1 MDSSDA
7 QDFCTEVVECDDS
20 LRAAA
25 IANDVGSMIAL
36 YYKRGIMPLLSR
48 EESERYSIAAVIRAM
63 THEMFAS
70 KIGNMRY
77 AIVVH
82 EKIIQVTIPVTYDQK
97 KKFFLLVGF
106 NVGSNFVEVVENKIV
121 PLVKKNRQ
129 YFL

>member
-20 LRAAA
+20 VRAAA

-36 YYKRGIMPLLSR
+36 YYRRGLMPLLAR

-77 AIVVH
+77 AVVVH

-106 NVGSNFVEVVENKIV
+106 NVGSNFVEVVENKIM

>member
-20 LRAAA
+20 VRAAA
-25 IANDVGSMIAL
+25 IANDVGGMIAL
-36 YYKRGIMPLLSR
+36 HYRRGLMPLLAR

-63 THEMFAS
+63 THEMFAR
-70 KIGNMRY
+70 KIGNLRY
-77 AIVVH
+77 AMAVH
-82 EKIIQVTIPVTYDQK
+82 EKVIQVTIPVRYDQEK
-97 KKFFLLVGF
+97 KLFLLIGF
-106 NVGSNFVEVVENKIV
+106 SVGSSFVDVVENKIM